1 MFLSCVEAP
10 PAVNTTVARHSAQ
23 PNQYSH
29 TPYGQANSSG
39 DTPLTSPRLIHE
51 FTSCLPYHP
60 CRPFH
65 PCLLLVASWVLPWE
79 SRWRHIRL
87 SSAVT
92 QHLMRPPALCG
103 PPDQQQQQNIH
114 GVINPKCLQI
124 NSWRYDML
132 QRRWARSEIYFLT
145 LCSVQV
151 CVIITCAFIRPH
163 EIVTIYNVHKLV
175 THINCNCYNARG

>member
-79 SRWRHIRL
+79 SRWRHTRL
-87 SSAVT
+87 SSAVM

-103 PPDQQQQQNIH
+103 PPDQQQQNIH
-114 GVINPKCLQI
+114 GVINSKCLQT
-124 NSWRYDML
+124 NSWRVTEAMSTVRNLLPHAMFGTGLCNHHMCFHSPTRNCNNL
-132 QRRWARSEIYFLT
+132 QRT
-145 LCSVQV
+145 
-151 CVIITCAFIRPH
+151 
-163 EIVTIYNVHKLV
+163 
-175 THINCNCYNARG
+175 